1 MREVSQILETILL
14 FHDGGRYPIET
25 IPVWF
30 LYDIG
35 LRHERAN
42 FNFSHFFKLYSKTAG
57 FYILNVDE
65 NLDVALLC
73 HFYCAIL
80 KTLHNFKVEEL
91 TTEQIGLFSFKMFKY
106 SKFLKTT

>member
-1 MREVSQILETILL
+1 MKELTLILVT
-14 FHDGGRYPIET
+14 
-25 IPVWF
+25 F
-30 LYDIG
+30 L
-35 LRHERAN
+35 
-42 FNFSHFFKLYSKTAG
+42 SSTVKTAG